1 MLCLNGVLGREI
13 VEVYIVDAFLISLG
27 HIDAINSNHC
37 GRYANV
43 LLERL
48 YLSTD
53 RATYDLE
60 ACDVCLLANL
70 YSYGAVLWLE
80 DLILLLC

>member
-1 MLCLNGVLGREI
+1 MLGWEI

-27 HIDAINSNHC
+27 YIDAINSNHYA
-37 GRYANV
+37 RYAIV

-60 ACDVCLLANL
+60 ACNVCLLANL
-70 YSYGAVLWLE
+70 YSYGAVLRLE
-80 DLILLLC
+80 DLVLLLC

>member
-1 MLCLNGVLGREI
+1 MLCLDGVLGWEI

-27 HIDAINSNHC
+27 HIDAINSNNC
-37 GRYANV
+37 ARYANL

-60 ACDVCLLANL
+60 ACDVCLLTDF

-80 DLILLLC
+80 DLVLLLS